1 MKVQCAHTEMVDVDL
16 LVPHPLNPNK
26 HGERQ
31 IEMLAKIMNHQGWRH
46 PITVSKR
53 SGFIVAGHGR
63 LMAAKKL
70 GWTQAPVDRQEFDTE
85 ADEYAHLIADN
96 KIAEL
101 AEHDD
106 LKMFDDLKKFPDLD
120 LDLLGIPDFE
130 LPMPE
135 IVPGCDADDVPEA
148 LPEPKVVRGEVYIL
162 GNHRL
167 MCGDSTTITDVERL
181 MNGEKADMLFTDP
194 PYGVKYDESWRENS
208 SGYFGGSE
216 KGQLKNDDIADWT
229 PAYLL
234 ADVSIAYVWHASQ
247 FAHVVRQGLI
257 DSKFQ
262 VRQQIIWRKPFGV
275 LSRQNYNWQHEPC
288 WYAIKNGCSANWAD
302 DNTQTTVWDVEN
314 PNHPMSK
321 KGDGDVKTG
330 HPTMKPV
337 RLAEIAIRNHIIKS
351 VLDLFGGSGST
362 LIACEK
368 TNRKCFMMELDPHY
382 CGVILDRWQKF
393 TGKKAHRE
401 DGVAWDE
408 IRQ

>member
-1 MKVQCAHTEMVDVDL
+1 MVDVDL

-31 IEMLAKIMNHQGWRH
+31 IEMLAKIMNYQGWRH

-135 IVPGCDADDVPEA
+135 IVSGCDADDVPEA
-148 LPEPKVVRGEVYIL
+148 LPEPKVVRGDVYLL

-167 MCGDSTTITDVERL
+167 MCGDSMSIDSVEKL
-181 MNGEKADMLFTDP
+181 MNGQKADMVFTDP
-194 PYGVKYDESWRENS
+194 PYGIKYDDEVWQARTKQA
-208 SGYFGGSE
+208 SGLKINNFGMI
-216 KGQLKNDDIADWT
+216 KNDDVKVGEFVDFIIPYFSKLKRIFIWGILNGK
-229 PAYLL
+229 PSPLLEGGAY
-234 ADVSIAYVWHASQ
+234 I
-247 FAHVVRQGLI
+247 
-257 DSKFQ
+257 
-262 VRQQIIWRKPFGV
+262 
-275 LSRQNYNWQHEPC
+275 
-288 WYAIKNGCSANWAD
+288 
-302 DNTQTTVWDVEN
+302 VWDKKTEAQKDC
-314 PNHPMSK
+314 PYGDFDICWSK
-321 KGDGDVKTG
+321 NVGWKTLRHMWGGFHSKEKGEARH
-330 HPTMKPV
+330 HPTQKPV
-337 RLAEIAIRNHIIKS
+337 SLILDFFERWAEGC
-351 VLDLFGGSGST
+351 VTCVDLFGGSGST

>member
-1 MKVQCAHTEMVDVDL
+1 MVDVDL

-167 MCGDSTTITDVERL
+167 MCGDSTAITDVERL
-181 MNGEKADMLFTDP
+181 MNGEKADMVFTDP
-194 PYGVKYDESWRENS
+194 PYGCDLDKTLLSSKSGYKKIENDGGENIAQFLGDVSKSYLFAIRDWAAGYWFYSSNKVIETRSAISNCFEIKDTIIWKKESLVPGRNDYQPIYEPIFYFQKRVPGNVKRTWNGNRDKTNLWDFRRDKSLKVHPTQKPVELIEFAIQNS
-208 SGYFGGSE
+208 SNSGDS
-216 KGQLKNDDIADWT
+216 
-229 PAYLL
+229 
-234 ADVSIAYVWHASQ
+234 
-247 FAHVVRQGLI
+247 LI
-257 DSKFQ
+257 
-262 VRQQIIWRKPFGV
+262 
-275 LSRQNYNWQHEPC
+275 
-288 WYAIKNGCSANWAD
+288 
-302 DNTQTTVWDVEN
+302 
-314 PNHPMSK
+314 
-321 KGDGDVKTG
+321 
-330 HPTMKPV
+330 
-337 RLAEIAIRNHIIKS
+337 
-351 VLDLFGGSGST
+351 DLFGGSGST